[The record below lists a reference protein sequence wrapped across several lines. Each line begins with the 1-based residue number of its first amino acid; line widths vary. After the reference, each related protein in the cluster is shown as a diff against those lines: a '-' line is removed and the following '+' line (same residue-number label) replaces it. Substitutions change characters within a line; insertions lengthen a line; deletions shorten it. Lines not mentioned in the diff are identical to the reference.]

1 MKLRDF
7 HKYGTIDITCSK
19 KVTLSQSSNKKAITN
34 DTKFFIFAIPLV
46 RRVRA
51 RRNEESSAP
60 SNVNTLTSLRQ
71 QCAEKGL
78 PTYGCRKMQPVPAS
92 KPTPQTRQ
100 DRGQHGRCLSKPNV
114 QRRVSGKFGH
124 KQSLNST
131 SVVLIH
137 CRRVCIVSSTSFQA
151 SVYIHC

>member
-92 KPTPQTRQ
+92 KPTPQMRQ
-100 DRGQHGRCLSKPNV
+100 DRGQRDKIAVNTADSCPNPMSSV
-114 QRRVSGKFGH
+114 ASQA
-124 KQSLNST
+124 NSAT
-131 SVVLIH
+131 N
-137 CRRVCIVSSTSFQA
+137 RA
-151 SVYIHC
+151 